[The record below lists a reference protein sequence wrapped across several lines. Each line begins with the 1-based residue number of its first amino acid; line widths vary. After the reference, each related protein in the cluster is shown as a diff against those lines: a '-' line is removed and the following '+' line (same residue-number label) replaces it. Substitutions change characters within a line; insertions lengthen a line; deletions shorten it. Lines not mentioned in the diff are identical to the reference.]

1 MKLRTGTPGEAGMS
15 PQRVRHVVDLAR
27 GWVEEGITPALVV
40 LVARRGV
47 IVLHEAFGRLGPEPD
62 APPLPRDAIFPLCSL
77 SKPITA
83 TAAMIL
89 VEEGLLGLNRPVQW
103 YLPEFVGEG
112 KEQVCVHHLLTHT
125 SGLKEEDWFAHVES
139 DRATV
144 GIPPPAPTTH
154 PFVHEWLFPAYDMP
168 LWKAP
173 GTEMSYCDLNYELLG
188 EIVQRVSGQSLADF
202 TRERIFQPLGMA
214 DTSWGVPEALKLRLV
229 RRAADEVDAD
239 LMAQF
244 RLGEVPWA
252 CGGAC
257 STALDVAVFGQMF
270 LNRGAYGEARVLSPA
285 TVAAMT
291 RNQIPGISG
300 RMDEEFFPEASWG
313 LGWSI
318 HGSNKTLRYAEPLQ
332 SPQSF
337 CHGGGGGVM
346 LWVDPVYEL
355 VMAYFSV
362 LSRGGLPAG
371 VSVPEDL
378 VRGLGQRS
386 DLFVNAATA
395 AVVE

>member
-1 MKLRTGTPGEAGMS
+1 VR
-15 PQRVRHVVDLAR
+15 RVAELAR
-27 GWVEEGITPALVV
+27 GWVEQGITPALVV

-62 APPLPRDAIFPLCSL
+62 APPLQRNSIFPLASI

-103 YLPEFVGEG
+103 YLPEFVGQG

-125 SGLKEEDWFAHVES
+125 SGLRDEDWFAHLEI

-144 GIPPPAPTTH
+144 EIPPPAPTMH

-173 GTEMSYCDLNYELLG
+173 GTEMHYCTFNYELLG
-188 EIVQRVSGQSLADF
+188 DIVQRVSGQSLADF

-214 DTSWGVPEALKLRLV
+214 DTFWGVPEALKLRLV
-229 RRAADEVDAD
+229 RRAADEPHAD
-239 LMAQF
+239 VLTQWKI
-244 RLGEVPWA
+244 GETPWA
-252 CGGAC
+252 SAGAC
-257 STALDVAVFGQMF
+257 STALDMAVFGQMF
-270 LNRGAYGEARVLSPA
+270 LNRGVYGGVRVLSPA

-291 RNQIPGISG
+291 RNQIPGISSNWFG
-300 RMDEEFFPEASWG
+300 EYFPEASWG
-313 LGWSI
+313 LGWDV
-318 HGSNKTLRYAEPLQ
+318 HGPKKCLAEAEQL
-332 SPQSF
+332 SSAGSF
-337 CHGGGGGVM
+337 GHGGWGHVM
-346 LWVDPVYEL
+346 LCVDPLYEL
-355 VMAYFSV
+355 AMVCFSV
-362 LSRGGLPAG
+362 LSWNGLPADMRAARDPYLADG
-371 VSVPEDL
+371 KAHRE
-378 VRGLGQRS
+378 

-395 AVVE
+395 AIVE